1 MALPSSPALTPI
13 WTQLTGVAFLQFCG
27 ITLHAVIAPKC
38 SCRRVRR
45 SPERDGLDTNYYR
58 SITEPVVNI
67 TESTVYRDSI
77 LDEDEQQEDID
88 DETQPLIT
96 NDSDAKYK
104 QLE

>member
-1 MALPSSPALTPI
+1 MA
-13 WTQLTGVAFLQFCG
+13 
-27 ITLHAVIAPKC
+27 
-38 SCRRVRR
+38 
-45 SPERDGLDTNYYR
+45 
-58 SITEPVVNI
+58 NI

-96 NDSDAKYK
+96 NDSSDAKYK

>member
-1 MALPSSPALTPI
+1 MGLSI
-13 WTQLTGVAFLQFCG
+13 GVAFLQFCS
-27 ITLHAVIAPKC
+27 IVLHAVIAPRC
-38 SCRRVRR
+38 SCKRVRQ
-45 SPERDGLDTNYYR
+45 SPEHDGHDTNYR
-58 SITEPVVNI
+58 SISEPVANHSI

-104 QLE
+104 QFE